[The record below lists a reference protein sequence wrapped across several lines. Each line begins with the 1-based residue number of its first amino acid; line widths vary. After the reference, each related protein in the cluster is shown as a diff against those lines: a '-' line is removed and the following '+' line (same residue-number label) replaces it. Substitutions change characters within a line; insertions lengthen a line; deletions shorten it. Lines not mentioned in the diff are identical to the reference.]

1 MKIVLYNIVTFKM
14 ATLWRSN
21 LQNFI
26 HQIFGNFGNYPIV
39 GISLIA
45 NNSITKRADF

>member
-26 HQIFGNFGNYPIV
+26 HQILK
-39 GISLIA
+39 ISLL
-45 NNSITKRADF
+45 